1 MRTTFCLMILSA
13 LPLRAAGDAVIVN
26 SGSTNTEGFRIVVEQ
41 SGKAV
46 YTPTLRKSGR
56 GADTNAKSRS
66 LDLPQALVKRL
77 YSDLDA
83 GKPLAE
89 LPGGHCMKSASFGS
103 SLTIE
108 FAGEKTPD
116 LSCPDHGNPRLQVL
130 IKDANEIV
138 KLF

>member
-13 LPLRAAGDAVIVN
+13 LPLRAAGGAVIVN

-46 YTPTLRKSGR
+46 YTQTPRKS
-56 GADTNAKSRS
+56 DTQVKSRS

>member
-46 YTPTLRKSGR
+46 YTQTPRKS
-56 GADTNAKSRS
+56 DTQVKSRS

>member
-46 YTPTLRKSGR
+46 YTQTPRKS
-56 GADTNAKSRS
+56 DTQVKSRS

-116 LSCPDHGNPRLQVL
+116 LSCPDHGNPRLQAL

>member
-13 LPLRAAGDAVIVN
+13 LQMRAAGDAVIVN

-46 YTPTLRKSGR
+46 YTQTPRKS
-56 GADTNAKSRS
+56 DTQVKSRS

-116 LSCPDHGNPRLQVL
+116 LSCPDHGNPRLQAL

>member
-46 YTPTLRKSGR
+46 YTQTPRKS
-56 GADTNAKSRS
+56 DPQVKSRS

-116 LSCPDHGNPRLQVL
+116 LSCPDQGNPRLQAL
-130 IKDANEIV
+130 IQDASEIV

>member
-46 YTPTLRKSGR
+46 YTQTPRKS
-56 GADTNAKSRS
+56 DPQVKSRS

-116 LSCPDHGNPRLQVL
+116 LSCPDHGNPRLQAL

>member
-13 LPLRAAGDAVIVN
+13 LPLRAAGGAVIVN

-46 YTPTLRKSGR
+46 YTQTPRKS
-56 GADTNAKSRS
+56 DTQVKSRS

-116 LSCPDHGNPRLQVL
+116 LSCPGSGNPRLQVL